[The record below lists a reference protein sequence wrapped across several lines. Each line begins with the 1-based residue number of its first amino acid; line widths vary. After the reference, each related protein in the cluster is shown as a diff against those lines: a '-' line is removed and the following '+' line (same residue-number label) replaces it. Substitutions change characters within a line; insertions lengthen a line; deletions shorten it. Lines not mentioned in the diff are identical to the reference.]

1 MQFRSTRLVVAI
13 ALTVSAAIGASSCGR
28 YSLSNFRA
36 MKAYKDANELYKK
49 NDFRG
54 AAAGYEEVLRLNPD
68 FFGSTYF
75 FLGNSYENMYKPAHK
90 GEAENDGYLTKAAA
104 NYELAVQKTK
114 PTDPDGQKYR
124 IYSYQYLIEVNGKDK
139 LNDVNKAEAFA
150 QALIK
155 EDPNEPTSHL
165 ALGKLY
171 EDAGRYE
178 EAEVE
183 FKKAID
189 VRPNDAALYAS
200 LAGFYNRKG
209 DFEKTMEAWTM
220 RAKQE
225 PNNPEAWQ
233 TIASYYQEKAYKDTT
248 LPPAKAKQYTML
260 GLEAVDKALAL
271 NPKYFEALSYKN
283 ILLRQQARFEKDP
296 KVQKQLMD
304 QADEFYKK
312 AMDAQKNQKGK

>member
-1 MQFRSTRLVVAI
+1 
-13 ALTVSAAIGASSCGR
+13 
-28 YSLSNFRA
+28 

-54 AAAGYEEVLRLNPD
+54 AAAGYEDVLRLNPD

-75 FLGNSYENMYKPAHK
+75 FLGNSYENMYKAAHK
-90 GEAENDGYLTKAAA
+90 GEAENDGYLTKAAT
-104 NYELAVQKTK
+104 NYELALQKTK

-124 IYSYQYLIEVNGKDK
+124 IYTYQYLVEVNGKDK
-139 LNDVNKAEAFA
+139 LNDINKAESFA

-155 EDPNEPTSHL
+155 EDPNEPTSYV

-171 EDAGRYE
+171 EDSGRFD
-178 EAEVE
+178 EAEAQ

-189 VRPNDAALYAS
+189 ARPNDAGLYAT

-209 DFEKTMEAWTM
+209 EFEKTMEAWNM

-225 PNNPEAWQ
+225 PTNPEAWQ
-233 TIASYYQEKAYKDTT
+233 TIASYYFDEAFHDTR
-248 LPPAKAKQYTML
+248 LPPAKAKEYVLL

-271 NPKYFEALSYKN
+271 NANYFEALSYKN
-283 ILLRQQARFEKDP
+283 ILLRLQNN
-296 KVQKQLMD
+296 LWI
-304 QADEFYKK
+304 
-312 AMDAQKNQKGK
+312 

>member
-28 YSLSNFRA
+28 YSLANFRA

-75 FLGNSYENMYKPAHK
+75 FLGNSYENLYKPAHK
-90 GEAENDGYLTKAAA
+90 GEPEYDAYLAKAAA
-104 NYELAVQKTK
+104 NYEMALQKTK

-124 IYSYQYLIEVNGKDK
+124 IYSYQYLVEVNGKDK
-139 LNDVNKAEAFA
+139 LNDISKAEAFA
-150 QALIK
+150 QALVK
-155 EDPNEPTSHL
+155 EDPNEPSSYV

-171 EDAGRYE
+171 EDAGRFD
-178 EAEVE
+178 EAEAQ

-189 VRPNDAALYAS
+189 TRPNDAGLYAT
-200 LAGFYNRKG
+200 LAGYYNRQG
-209 DFEKTMEAWTM
+209 QFEKTMEAWNM

-225 PNNPEAWQ
+225 PTNPEAWQ
-233 TIASYYQEKAYKDTT
+233 TIASYYFDEAFHDTRLT
-248 LPPAKAKQYTML
+248 PAKAKEYVLL

-271 NPKYFEALSYKN
+271 NANYFEALSYKN
-283 ILLRQQARFEKDP
+283 ILLRQQARYEKDP
-296 KVQKQLMD
+296 KKQKELMD
-304 QADEFYKK
+304 EAEIYYKK
-312 AMDAQKNQKGK
+312 ANDANKTQKGK